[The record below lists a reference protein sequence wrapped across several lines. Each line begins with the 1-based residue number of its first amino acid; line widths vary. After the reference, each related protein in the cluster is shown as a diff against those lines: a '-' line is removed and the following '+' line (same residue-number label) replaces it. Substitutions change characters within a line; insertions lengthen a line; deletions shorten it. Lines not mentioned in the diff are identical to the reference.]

1 MHYQGYT
8 NEYLDSSKAKWGP
21 CPSQKKSMYFC
32 EEYTYFP
39 HNVCGVKI
47 CTLRL

>member
-21 CPSQKKSMYFC
+21 CPSQTKKVCIFVK
-32 EEYTYFP
+32 
-39 HNVCGVKI
+39 NVHIFLKMCVGLKFV
-47 CTLRL
+47 L